1 MDPIEIPQINL
12 RGTYNINGQIVTI
25 PDIRQVDNRM
35 WIQET
40 PQSIPITV
48 PITIQVGT
56 PVIEMPG
63 CVKVHKENAR
73 ERNINK
79 QLVNDDPKQNVVLCD
94 GGMPYYEPP
103 DYRSDGLE
111 WQTVYGEPEEIEE
124 GVPIEEPIPPQPEVE
139 PPETPTGGNKE
150 VECPPLNARR
160 IGDRSQKGDEQVKE
174 YKLTPDGLFCETIWE
189 PVPVTE
195 QFLPSVGV
203 VSTTAVIATVA
214 TASALFAKPLADLL
228 LKVIKPLVKK
238 VIDSGK
244 KKLGGSVYHPSVS
257 EVKTNLYRKSK
268 GLPEIDYQKMRKKKK
283 DPPI

>member
-111 WQTVYGEPEEIEE
+111 WQTVYGCLLYTSPS
-124 GVPIEEPIPPQPEVE
+124 P
-139 PPETPTGGNKE
+139 
-150 VECPPLNARR
+150 R
-160 IGDRSQKGDEQVKE
+160 DRG
-174 YKLTPDGLFCETIWE
+174 
-189 PVPVTE
+189 
-195 QFLPSVGV
+195 
-203 VSTTAVIATVA
+203 
-214 TASALFAKPLADLL
+214 
-228 LKVIKPLVKK
+228 
-238 VIDSGK
+238 
-244 KKLGGSVYHPSVS
+244 
-257 EVKTNLYRKSK
+257 
-268 GLPEIDYQKMRKKKK
+268 
-283 DPPI
+283 